1 MARDNIQAWRLWQ
14 NRTRPDIGNREEK
27 IFKRQQGKSPGM
39 SASMSSLLAN
49 PMDPTRDFRQATTEE
64 DMQKALPGLDRAL
77 AMDPSKDIRI
87 QSPMRPLNESP
98 SYYDFVGKLQGEEAG
113 QAALQRDQQLERLSL
128 LKRQEVM
135 RAKYRAQTVAGPR

>member
-1 MARDNIQAWRLWQ
+1 MDNIQAWRLYQ
-14 NRTRPDIGNREEK
+14 NANRPDIGNREEK
-27 IFKRQQGKSPGM
+27 IFKRQMGKNGSSL
-39 SASMSSLLAN
+39 SASMASMMMN

-87 QSPMRPLNESP
+87 QSPMRTLNESP
-98 SYYDFVGKLQGEEAG
+98 SYYDFVGQLQGEEAG
-113 QAALQRDQQLERLSL
+113 QAALQRDQQLDRLSL

-135 RAKYRAQTVAGPR
+135 RAKYRAQTVGGPR